1 MVGESKLRRPS
12 FMRKCSLQGKL
23 ELANAVSQSECATSD
38 EARRIQQALENQLA
52 AATNRTQSGV
62 SNDFARPNDP
72 IAQHRHSAA
81 GGQSAR
87 GGQRSARSPQPGGL
101 RSHRGDDPHFSAAN
115 RSSMTARANTF
126 RQSIVERVSHL
137 SESGQHAAGHL
148 RAHDIVHVNTNTE
161 WLSFGHR
168 VMYGHPVLVLLFA
181 LVFYVACTLLFAAM
195 FWGFGPSCYSLGHGF
210 DGRRRRARWAERW

>member
-1 MVGESKLRRPS
+1 
-12 FMRKCSLQGKL
+12 
-23 ELANAVSQSECATSD
+23 
-38 EARRIQQALENQLA
+38 
-52 AATNRTQSGV
+52 
-62 SNDFARPNDP
+62 
-72 IAQHRHSAA
+72 
-81 GGQSAR
+81 
-87 GGQRSARSPQPGGL
+87 
-101 RSHRGDDPHFSAAN
+101 
-115 RSSMTARANTF
+115 MTARANTF

-195 FWGFGPSCYSLGHGF
+195 FWGFGPSCYKLTDEFSFEAMLWISTHTFSTVGFGNIAPLQTCVGAQLVVLFESFVSLLVVSTIGGYVVKARVLSTRQRSSLG
-210 DGRRRRARWAERW
+210 